1 MKQSSHSDQ
10 ESRPKVI
17 AAIPAFNE
25 GQYIGTVVLKTKQ
38 YVDEIVVVDDG
49 STDNTSEI
57 ARLAGATVFR
67 NEENK
72 GKGVAIQ
79 RILTEAKRRAPDTLV
94 LLDADA
100 QHNPDEIPRL
110 IKPVLE
116 GSDLV
121 IGSREAQ
128 ANKTP
133 RYRRIGQKVLLYS
146 TRLLSGKKLT
156 DSESGF
162 RALSKRAISEICL
175 TESGFAVETEMIA
188 RATDKGLKITEVPVS
203 NIYTKDGSTLNPV
216 AHGMGVFTRIIAMI
230 SERRPLFFFGLGGG
244 ILLIL
249 GIIAG
254 SRVLQMFSASGVLP
268 VGTALVSVLLS
279 IIGAFSLFTGI
290 ILHVLTRG
298 KS

>member
-1 MKQSSHSDQ
+1 MKQSSHSSQ

-25 GQYIGTVVLKTKQ
+25 EQYIGTVVLKTKQ

-110 IKPVLE
+110 IKSVLE

-216 AHGMGVFTRIIAMI
+216 AHGMEVFTRIIAMI
-230 SERRPLFFFGLGGG
+230 SERRPLFFFGLSGG

-254 SRVLQMFSASGVLP
+254 SRVLQSLSASGVLP

-290 ILHVLTRG
+290 ILHVLARG